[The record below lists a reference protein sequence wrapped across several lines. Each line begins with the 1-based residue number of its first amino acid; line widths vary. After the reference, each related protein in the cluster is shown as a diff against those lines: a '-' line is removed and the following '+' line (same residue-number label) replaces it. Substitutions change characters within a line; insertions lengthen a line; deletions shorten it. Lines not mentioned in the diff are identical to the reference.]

1 MKKIISIF
9 IFSFLAVF
17 TVSAQLDRS
26 QRPEPGPA
34 PVIQLGD
41 FESFTMDNGLQVIV
55 VENRNVP
62 VVSFQ
67 LSLDID
73 PIMEG
78 DAKGYIDFAG
88 QLMREGTTNRTKAEI
103 DEAIDFLG
111 ASLSTFSS
119 GMFGSSLT
127 RHKGTLLELMSDVL
141 LNPTFPEEELERR
154 ITQARSGLQTIK
166 TDGNAIARNVSIT
179 QTYGYDHPYGEITTE
194 ETLDNITVDLLRDYY
209 NTYWKPNAGYM
220 VIVGD
225 IDVAEAKTLM
235 NQYFGEW
242 ESGDVPRHTYST
254 PTPPEGRRVAFAERT
269 GALQSV
275 VQITYP
281 VELPVGHEDAIGVSV
296 MNGILGGG
304 VFSGRLMQNLRE
316 EKGYTYGARSSIST
330 DRLVSRFVASTEVRN
345 SVTDSTVVEI
355 LGEMERL
362 INEPVSDRDLTLVKN
377 YMTGQFARSLES
389 PRTIANF
396 ALNIKRY
403 DLPEDYYA
411 NYLTRLDAVTIE
423 DVHQMAQKYLKPD
436 NAIIV
441 VAGNVDEVP
450 ETIERFSATGTVE
463 IFDAFGQPYEAPEL
477 EEAPAGVTVQTVVN
491 KYFEAIGGKE
501 NFSKIKDLKQV
512 IEIEMMGQKA
522 TIMQYQKAP
531 NKLRVETIF
540 GGNVVQAQIFDGQTA
555 AMTGMMGSQQFTEG
569 PQFEAMKMQ
578 AIMNIE
584 MNYADYGIE
593 KTLEGIANLDG
604 KKAYR
609 VLVISPEGQRSRE
622 FYDYQTGLKIRSES
636 EMGTAIYEDY
646 QPTVIEREGE
656 RPSFFARL
664 FGAKTPVESFEL
676 KFPHLITQQAG
687 GQTIEMNVTEIE
699 INAGI
704 EEEKFLIN

>member
-9 IFSFLAVF
+9 IFSFLAVL

-41 FESFTMDNGLQVIV
+41 FESFTLDNGLQVIV

-67 LSLDID
+67 LTLDID
-73 PIMEG
+73 PILEG

-88 QLMREGTTNRTKAEI
+88 QLMREGTTNRSKAEI
-103 DEAIDFLG
+103 DEAVDFIG
-111 ASLSTFSS
+111 ANLSTFSR

-127 RHKGTLLELMSDVL
+127 RHKGTLLELMSDIL
-141 LNPTFPEEELERR
+141 QNPTFPEEELERR
-154 ITQARSGLQTIK
+154 INQTRSGLQTIK
-166 TDGNAIARNVSIT
+166 TDGSAIARNVST
-179 QTYGYDHPYGEITTE
+179 ALTYGPDHPYGEITTE
-194 ETLDNITVDLLRDYY
+194 ETLDNIRVDLLRDYY
-209 NTYWKPNAGYM
+209 NTYWKPNVGYM

-225 IDVAEAKTLM
+225 IDVAEARTLM
-235 NQYFGEW
+235 NECFGNW
-242 ESGDVPRHTYST
+242 EKADVPRHTYPT
-254 PTPPEGRRVAFAERT
+254 PTPPESRRVAFAERT
-269 GALQSV
+269 GASQSV

-281 VELPVGHEDAIGVSV
+281 VVLPVGHEDAISVSV

-316 EKGYTYGARSSIST
+316 DKGYTYGARSNIST
-330 DRLVSRFVASTEVRN
+330 DRLVSRFIASTEVRN

-362 INEPVSDRDLTLVKN
+362 INEPVTERDLTLVKN

-396 ALNIKRY
+396 ALNIKRF

-411 NYLTRLDAVTIE
+411 NYLTRLEAVNIE
-423 DVHQMAQKYLKPD
+423 DVQQMAQQYLKPD
-436 NAIIV
+436 NSIIV
-441 VAGNVDEVP
+441 VAGNMDEVP
-450 ETIERFSATGTVE
+450 ATLERFSETGTVE
-463 IFDAFGQPYEAPEL
+463 FFDAFGRPYVAPEL
-477 EEAPAGVTVQTVVN
+477 EDAPAGVTVQSVMN

-501 NFSKIKDLKQV
+501 NFEKINDLQQT

-522 TIMQYQKAP
+522 TIKQFQKAP

-593 KTLEGIANLDG
+593 KTLEGIANLEG
-604 KKAYR
+604 TRAYR

-636 EMGTAIYEDY
+636 EMGTAVYEDY
-646 QPTVIEREGE
+646 QPVVIEREGE

-687 GQTIEMNVTEIE
+687 GQTIEMNVTDIE